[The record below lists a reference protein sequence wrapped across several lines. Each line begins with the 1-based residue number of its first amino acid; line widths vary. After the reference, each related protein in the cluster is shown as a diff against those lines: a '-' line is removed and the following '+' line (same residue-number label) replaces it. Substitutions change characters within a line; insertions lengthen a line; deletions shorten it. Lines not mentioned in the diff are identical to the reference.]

1 MTSGTCIPTFSSQ
14 VLKRLYLFYLCDS
27 LHPNVGQSL
36 LQLSPSLHI
45 SDTRTRNPA
54 NSSILPLCPTIQ
66 GWLTGRCPIEN
77 FSCFSFFTLDLV
89 TYFLSS
95 CPLEWE
101 WVGIRMS
108 LSLPAFFY
116 HFLRLSKTFCF
127 LVTDW
132 RWRGWDIWWPDECC
146 SQNAAVIKEVELE
159 TAKGEVSMD
168 PREEPLRS
176 LREHLAWTLFVWSNK
191 IDSCVLSRAE
201 TLLAIMTSS
210 CRTDL
215 KCFGQLALVSA
226 CMVKVGS
233 PSSVQDPKDWITAQ

>member
-89 TYFLSS
+89 TSFLSS

-168 PREEPLRS
+168 PREERLRS
-176 LREHLAWTLFVWSNK
+176 LKRAPCMNLIRLIKQDWQLCAVSGRDVARHHDEFLPYWPEVFRTAGAGFCLYGK
-191 IDSCVLSRAE
+191 SRKPF
-201 TLLAIMTSS
+201 
-210 CRTDL
+210 
-215 KCFGQLALVSA
+215 KCS
-226 CMVKVGS
+226 GS
-233 PSSVQDPKDWITAQ
+233 